1 MTRMKEIISKNNPKL
16 IVLALGFIGFIIG
29 IALGVNFASILLIT
43 IMLFLLMMYVR
54 TSDNYGEYNIGSNS
68 VKFLSSVTFLLC
80 WIITPEA
87 LCISSGDF
95 VFKSCSCRGHLRG
108 GPLVDILRR
117 CPRYG
122 LQILRD

>member
-54 TSDNYGEYNIGSNS
+54 TTDHYGEYNIGSNS

-80 WIITPEA
+80 WIIGFMVHS
-87 LCISSGDF
+87 L
-95 VFKSCSCRGHLRG
+95 L
-108 GPLVDILRR
+108 
-117 CPRYG
+117 
-122 LQILRD
+122 